1 MRHERILALILAASF
16 LMASFLAP
24 AARADD
30 RLDLARKLVGY
41 TGGVS
46 LILHNFEG
54 SMAASVKAPDIF
66 KQAYTEALKSDE
78 PIITANDE
86 KLARAYALLYP
97 ADQMAA
103 EVAFYES
110 PEAQAIMT
118 QSKEMFGV
126 VIWPDPGSAGL
137 TPEQSTAITKFHAI
151 VKQRAV
157 IAAKDPAITDA
168 IMAAETDTLVKIRA
182 DAFANYCKV
191 RDCKAEGVTL
201 PPQ

>member
-1 MRHERILALILAASF
+1 MRHERIFALILTAS
-16 LMASFLAP
+16 LLAP

-46 LILHNFEG
+46 LILRNFEG

-66 KQAYTEALKSDE
+66 EQAFAQALKDDQ
-78 PIITANDE
+78 PIIAANDQ
-86 KLARAYALLYP
+86 KLAQAYALLYP
-97 ADQMAA
+97 AEQLAA

-110 PEAQAIMT
+110 PEAQAIMA
-118 QSKEMFGV
+118 QSKDMFGV
-126 VIWPDPGSAGL
+126 VIWPDPDSAGL
-137 TPEQSTAITKFHAI
+137 TPAQSAAITKFHAI
-151 VKQRAV
+151 VKQRAA

-168 IMAAETDTLVKIRA
+168 IMAAETDALVKIRA
-182 DAFANYCKV
+182 DAFANYCNV

>member
-1 MRHERILALILAASF
+1 MRHDRIFALILA
-16 LMASFLAP
+16 ASFLAP

-46 LILHNFEG
+46 LILRNFEG

-66 KQAYTEALKSDE
+66 QQAFAQALKEDQ
-78 PIITANDE
+78 PVIAANDD
-86 KLARAYALLYP
+86 KLAKAYALLYP

-103 EVAFYES
+103 EVSFYES

-118 QSKEMFGV
+118 QSKDMFGV

-137 TPEQSTAITKFHAI
+137 TPEQSAAITKFHAI
-151 VKQRAV
+151 VKQRAA

-168 IMAAETDTLVKIRA
+168 IMAAETDALVKIRA

>member
-16 LMASFLAP
+16 LAP

-30 RLDLARKLVGY
+30 RLALARKLVDY

-46 LILHNFEG
+46 LILRNFEG

-66 KQAYTEALKSDE
+66 KQAFAQALTDDAAV
-78 PIITANDE
+78 IAANDE

-97 ADQMAA
+97 TDQMAA
-103 EVAFYES
+103 EVTFYQS

-118 QSKEMFGV
+118 KSKDMFGV
-126 VIWPDPGSAGL
+126 VIWPDPDSAGL
-137 TPEQSTAITKFHAI
+137 TPSQSAAITKFHAI
-151 VKQRAV
+151 VKQRAAV
-157 IAAKDPAITDA
+157 AAKDPAITDA
-168 IMAAETDTLVKIRA
+168 IMAAETNTLVKIRA
-182 DAFANYCKV
+182 DAFANYCRV